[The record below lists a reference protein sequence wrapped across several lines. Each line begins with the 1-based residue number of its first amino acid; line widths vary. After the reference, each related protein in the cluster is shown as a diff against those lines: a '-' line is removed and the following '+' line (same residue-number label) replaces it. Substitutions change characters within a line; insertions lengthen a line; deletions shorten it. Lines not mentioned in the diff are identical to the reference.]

1 MFIVEEEAWGQQ
13 QSVINGPNFKNKK
26 LSGLISPRVFMHLS
40 QLSQKKKKMHLSQEC
55 ALTSLLFFT
64 MINQNL
70 YYITKAFLKDFNFL
84 ENFGR

>member
-1 MFIVEEEAWGQQ
+1 
-13 QSVINGPNFKNKK
+13 
-26 LSGLISPRVFMHLS
+26 MHLS